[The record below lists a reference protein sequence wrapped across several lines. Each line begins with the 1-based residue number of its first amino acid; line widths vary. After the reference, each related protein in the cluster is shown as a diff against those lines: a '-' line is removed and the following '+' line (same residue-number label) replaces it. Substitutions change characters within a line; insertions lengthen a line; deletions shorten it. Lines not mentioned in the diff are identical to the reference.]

1 MQSTFFRGAFR
12 RSRGVP
18 VLVALCLSLLGADL
32 QAHGERNQEPFL
44 RMRTAHFYD
53 VTWSTAQVAVN
64 EDVVVEGKFRL
75 FEDWPVNLPEPEVSF
90 LGNGTPGPV
99 FVRTE
104 SWVNGQPAIQ
114 SMELK
119 RNRDYTFRTVLK
131 GRIPGRHHVHPMVN
145 VEGAGPLL
153 GPGSWVEITGRAS
166 DFKLPLTAL
175 EGTHIDNLEH
185 WGVSSV
191 IGWHALWVVLA
202 LVWIAYWMRRPLLI
216 PRHVAIVDGRERTLI
231 SRNDLVAGAGLLVVT
246 VLVVAG
252 GFLYADA
259 QYPRTIPLQGGRAV
273 VKPLPKS
280 DSVVDV
286 TVERATYDVPGR
298 SMRIRALVEN
308 QGRRPVQFGEFA
320 TSNLRFVNHDLPVAA
335 ASVTPDY
342 PKDLV
347 PRNGLKV
354 SDAAPLGPGE
364 SRVIEFEMTDAAWE
378 VERLTSLLNDP
389 DNRVGGLLFCYDDR
403 NERIIANVSGSIVP
417 VFMELASAPMSH

>member
-1 MQSTFFRGAFR
+1 MRKQASFNPTRF
-12 RSRGVP
+12 
-18 VLVALCLSLLGADL
+18 LSLLCALFAFGISADL
-32 QAHGERNQEPFL
+32 SAHGERNQEPFL

-53 VTWSTAQVAVN
+53 VTWSTTNIAVN

-114 SMELK
+114 SMALK
-119 RNRDYTFRTVLK
+119 RNRDYTFKTVLK

-153 GPGSWVEITGRAS
+153 GPGNWVEITGRAS

-175 EGTHIDNLEH
+175 DGTKIDNLEH

-191 IGWHALWVVLA
+191 VGWHAVWVVLA
-202 LVWIAYWMRRPLLI
+202 LLWLAYWTRRPLLI
-216 PRHVAIVDGRERTLI
+216 PRHVAINDGNERALI
-231 SRNDLVAGAGLLVVT
+231 SRTDLVAGAALIVAVVGLVV
-246 VLVVAG
+246 G
-252 GFLYADA
+252 GFIYTEMK
-259 QYPRTIPLQGGRAV
+259 YPRTIPLQGGRAV
-273 VKPLPKS
+273 VKPLPKTGAPIE
-280 DSVVDV
+280 VL
-286 TVERATYDVPGR
+286 VERATYDVPGR
-298 SMRIRALVEN
+298 SMRIRASVQN
-308 QGRRPVQFGEFA
+308 GGDRPIQFGEFA
-320 TSNLRFVNHDLPVAA
+320 TSNLRFVNHELPAAVATV
-335 ASVTPDY
+335 ASDY

-347 PRNGLKV
+347 PRGGLKL
-354 SDAAPLGPGE
+354 SDATPLAPGE
-364 SRVIEFEMTDAAWE
+364 TRVIEFEMTDAAWE

-389 DNRVGGLLFCYDDR
+389 DNRVGGLLFCFDDR

-417 VFMELASAPMSH
+417 VFMDLASAPMMH